1 MLLQFVENCW
11 LFIFSD
17 LGWLFLFA
25 SIIWFEFLRIE
36 DVEDSFDSN
45 EVDYLVSDGLI
56 IVNIF
61 ICFLRRVDDIHLILS
76 SYSLS
81 LVLVLVSDT

>member
-56 IVNIF
+56 IVNI
-61 ICFLRRVDDIHLILS
+61 RVDDIHLILS
-76 SYSLS
+76 SNSLS